1 MTPNSPCPE
10 CGKHVFNFTMGQL
23 ICIACHHRFS
33 PIQHMIAE
41 YTLKRE
47 KRGDFV
53 VPTPAK
59 ALMFAV
65 SEMGEVFDAYLRG
78 VGDDGFI
85 RNNDRQTNFAEEI
98 GDVLM
103 MLLMASW
110 LLDIQIEPAMWRKF
124 DREINNAETNSK

>member
-1 MTPNSPCPE
+1 M
-10 CGKHVFNFTMGQL
+10 V
-23 ICIACHHRFS
+23 
-33 PIQHMIAE
+33 AE

-65 SEMGEVFDAYLRG
+65 SEMGEVFDSYLRG
-78 VGDDGFI
+78 VGDDGFV
-85 RNNDRQTNFAEEI
+85 RNNERQTDFAKEI

-103 MLLMASW
+103 MLLMAAW
-110 LLDIQIEPAMWRKF
+110 LLDIQVEPIMWAKFNRKLS
-124 DREINNAETNSK
+124 DENPK

>member
-1 MTPNSPCPE
+1 MTPTTLCPQ
-10 CGKHVFNFTMGQL
+10 CGHHLFTFDMGQL
-23 ICIACHHRFS
+23 FCNQCKNKIS
-33 PIQHMIAE
+33 PVQHIVAE
-41 YTLKRE
+41 YVLKRE

-124 DREINNAETNSK
+124 DREINNAEINSK